1 MKIPEKK
8 GRGIHIRLE
17 PRQKAQLKALAKA
30 HNTTVSALI
39 RYAVEQFLEAEG
51 AAAEGHEDR
60 QKSSAAEHQGFPARV
75 RSTN

>member
-39 RYAVEQFLEAEG
+39 RHAVEAFLEAQED
-51 AAAEGHEDR
+51 ASAEG
-60 QKSSAAEHQGFPARV
+60 
-75 RSTN
+75 